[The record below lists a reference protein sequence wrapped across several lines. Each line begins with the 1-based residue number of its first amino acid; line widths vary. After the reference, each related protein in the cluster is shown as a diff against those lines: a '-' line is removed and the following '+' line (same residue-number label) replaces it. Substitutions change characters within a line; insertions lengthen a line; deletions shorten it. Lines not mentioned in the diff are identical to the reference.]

1 MWRLEFYLTCV
12 ECAVS
17 PPVIREADGKPLIL
31 SDRKSIGDYGMRI
44 INGYVF
50 GLIALSLTAFA
61 GARDLPPDQPPIWST
76 KPDVNAFEKIENDR
90 LEAAQRSINK
100 IVSVTGS
107 KTIGN
112 TLSNYD
118 EALRQINAA
127 INFSSLMEAVH
138 PDAAFRDRATAMT
151 RKVSVVQTALSLN
164 RGVYQALAAVPIFRA
179 DPATQYYVRRQ
190 LLEFRLAG
198 VDKDDATRARLKAL
212 NDELTEEQSA
222 FERNI
227 NDGQKSVEVRDAS
240 ELNGLPQDYIDGH
253 KPDKDGVIRITTSYP
268 DYIPAMNFAVS
279 DDLRRRLY
287 LAFNT
292 RAYPQNLDV
301 LTKMLR
307 TRYEIASLIGY
318 RSWADYNAADKMIGN
333 GARIAE
339 FIRDLDA
346 AVRPVAEKEFQML
359 LAEKRKS
366 DSQAATIG
374 LQEKSYY
381 AEQVRR
387 SSFNFDSQSVRP
399 YFPYP
404 RVKQGILDTAA
415 TLFHVTFRQEQGVPA
430 WDPSVETWQV
440 IDAGKVIGRF
450 YLDMHPRP
458 GKFSHAEMMPLL
470 DGIRGKQR
478 PEGVLICNF
487 PRPTPEDPGLMEY
500 GDVQTFFH
508 EFGHLMHAILGGQ
521 QPWAGISGISMESD
535 FVEAPSQML
544 EEWLQSPQVLASF
557 ARDYQ
562 TGKPIPADLVL
573 RMKRASAF
581 GRASYV
587 GQQNGY
593 TAVSYEIYDAK
604 PENVDLDAIANADT
618 LKYTLFTPLA
628 GTHMYASFGHLA
640 GYSSAYYTYM
650 WDKVIAEDFFEQ
662 FDSGNLLAGD
672 APLRYRRTVLEPGGS
687 VSANDL
693 VKNFLGRPQSM
704 GALRR
709 WMAAEFDAEPR

>member
-1 MWRLEFYLTCV
+1 MR
-12 ECAVS
+12 
-17 PPVIREADGKPLIL
+17 VIHRF
-31 SDRKSIGDYGMRI
+31 
-44 INGYVF
+44 VF
-50 GLIALSLTAFA
+50 GFSMASVAAAA
-61 GARDLPPDQPPIWST
+61 GARDLPPDQPRIWST
-76 KPDVNAFEKIENDR
+76 NPDVAVFEKIENDR
-90 LEAAQRSINK
+90 LDSAQRSIDK
-100 IVSVTGS
+100 IVAVTGPR
-107 KTIGN
+107 TIGN

-118 EALRQINAA
+118 AALGQINAA
-127 INFSSLMEAVH
+127 LYFSMLMEAVH

-151 RKVSVVQTALSLN
+151 RKVSVAQTALSLN
-164 RGVYQALAAVPIFRA
+164 RGVYQALEAVPVSHA
-179 DPATQYYVRRQ
+179 DPATQYYLRRQ

-198 VDKDDATRARLKAL
+198 VDKDDAMRTRLKVL

-227 NDGQKSVEVRDAS
+227 NDGQKTVEVHDAS
-240 ELNGLPQDYIDGH
+240 ELTGLPQDYIDGH
-253 KPDKDGVIRITTSYP
+253 KPGKDGVIRITTSYP
-268 DYIPAMNFAVS
+268 DYIPVMNFAVS
-279 DDLRRRLY
+279 DALRRRLY
-287 LAFNT
+287 LAFYT
-292 RAYPQNLDV
+292 RAYPQNRDV
-301 LTKMLR
+301 LMKMLR
-307 TRYEIASLIGY
+307 TRYEIASSLGY
-318 RSWADYNAADKMIGN
+318 KSWADYNAADKMIGN
-333 GARIAE
+333 GARIAQ
-339 FIRDLDA
+339 FIRDLDT

-366 DSQAATIG
+366 DPRAAAIG

-381 AEQVRR
+381 QEQVRR

-399 YFPYP
+399 YFPYG

-415 TLFHVTFRQEQGVPA
+415 TLFHVTFLQEQGVPA
-430 WDPSVETWQV
+430 WDSSVETWQV
-440 IDAGKVIGRF
+440 LNAGKVIGRF

-458 GKFSHAEMMPLL
+458 GKFSHAEMMPLR
-470 DGIRGKQR
+470 DGIRGKQL

-544 EEWLQSPQVLASF
+544 EEWIQSPQVLASF
-557 ARDYQ
+557 ARDYR
-562 TGKPIPADLVL
+562 TRKPIPADLVL

-587 GQQNGY
+587 GQQNAF
-593 TAVSYEIYDAK
+593 TALSYEIYDAK
-604 PENVDLDAIANADT
+604 PQDVDPDVIANADT
-618 LKYTLFTPLA
+618 VKYTLFTPMA
-628 GTHMYASFGHLA
+628 DTHMYASFGHLA

-662 FDSGNLLAGD
+662 FDSKNLLAGD
-672 APLRYRRTVLEPGGS
+672 TPLRYRRTVLEPGGS

-704 GALRR
+704 EALQR
-709 WMAAEFDAEPR
+709 WMAAEFDPEQR

>member
-1 MWRLEFYLTCV
+1 MQ
-12 ECAVS
+12 
-17 PPVIREADGKPLIL
+17 
-31 SDRKSIGDYGMRI
+31 I
-44 INGYVF
+44 INRCVF
-50 GLIALSLTAFA
+50 GFIAASVTAFA

-90 LEAAQRSINK
+90 LEAAQRSIDK
-100 IVSVTGS
+100 IVAVKGP

-112 TLSNYD
+112 TLANYD

-127 INFSSLMEAVH
+127 LYFSSLMEAVH
-138 PDAAFRDRATAMT
+138 PDAAFRDRAMAMT
-151 RKVSVVQTALSLN
+151 RKVSAVQTALSLN
-164 RGVYQALAAVPIFRA
+164 RGVYQALAAVPISQA
-179 DPATQYYVRRQ
+179 DPVIQYYLRRQ

-198 VDKDDATRARLKAL
+198 VDKDDATRARLKVL

-227 NDGQKSVEVRDAS
+227 SDGQKTVEVRDAS

-253 KPDKDGVIRITTSYP
+253 KPDKDGVIHITTSYP
-268 DYIPAMNFAVS
+268 DYIPAMNFAAS
-279 DDLRRRLY
+279 DALRRRLY
-287 LAFNT
+287 LAFYT
-292 RAYPQNLDV
+292 RAYPQNRDV
-301 LTKMLR
+301 LMKMLR
-307 TRYEIASLIGY
+307 TRYEIASSLGY
-318 RSWADYNAADKMIGN
+318 KSWADYNAADKMIDN

-339 FIRDLDA
+339 FIRDLDK

-359 LAEKRKS
+359 IEEKRKS
-366 DSQAATIG
+366 DPRAATVG
-374 LQEKSYY
+374 LHEKSYY
-381 AEQVRR
+381 QEQVRR

-399 YFPYP
+399 YFPYA

-430 WDPSVETWQV
+430 WDSSVETWQV

-450 YLDMHPRP
+450 YLDMHPRA
-458 GKFSHAEMMPLL
+458 GKFSHAEMAPVL
-470 DGIRGKQR
+470 DGIRGKQL
-478 PEGVLICNF
+478 PEGTLICNF

-544 EEWLQSPQVLASF
+544 EEWIQSPQVLASF

-562 TGKPIPADLVL
+562 SGKPIPADLVL

-587 GQQNGY
+587 GQQNGF
-593 TAVSYEIYDAK
+593 TALSYEIYDAN
-604 PENVDLDAIANADT
+604 PQNVDLDAIAAADT
-618 LKYTLFTPLA
+618 VKYTLFTPLA
-628 GTHMYASFGHLA
+628 DTHMYASFGHLA

-662 FDSGNLLAGD
+662 FDSRNLLAGD
-672 APLRYRRTVLEPGGS
+672 TSLRYRRTVLEPGGS

-693 VKNFLGRPQSM
+693 VKNFLGRPQSI
-704 GALRR
+704 GALQR
-709 WMAAEFDAEPR
+709 WMAAEFDTEAR

>member
-1 MWRLEFYLTCV
+1 MR
-12 ECAVS
+12 
-17 PPVIREADGKPLIL
+17 VINLRV
-31 SDRKSIGDYGMRI
+31 
-44 INGYVF
+44 INRCLF
-50 GLIALSLTAFA
+50 GLIAASAVAAA
-61 GARDLPPDQPPIWST
+61 GARDSLADQPPIWST
-76 KPDVNAFEKIENDR
+76 KPDVAAFEKIENDR
-90 LEAAQRSINK
+90 LDAAQRSIDK
-100 IVSVTGS
+100 IVAVKGA

-127 INFSSLMEAVH
+127 LYFSSLMEAVH

-151 RKVSVVQTALSLN
+151 RKVSVAQTALSLN
-164 RGVYQALAAVPIFRA
+164 RDVYQALAAVPISHA
-179 DPATQYYVRRQ
+179 DPATQYYLQRQ

-198 VDKDDATRARLKAL
+198 VDKDDAMRARLKVL
-212 NDELTEEQSA
+212 NDDLTEEQSA

-227 NDGQKSVEVRDAS
+227 NDGQKTVEVRDAA
-240 ELNGLPQDYIDGH
+240 ELRGLPQDYIDGH
-253 KPDKDGVIRITTSYP
+253 KPDKDGVIHITTSYP
-268 DYIPAMNFAVS
+268 DYIPVMNFAVS
-279 DDLRRRLY
+279 DALRRRLY

-292 RAYPQNLDV
+292 RAYPQNRDV
-301 LTKMLR
+301 LVKMLR
-307 TRYEIASLIGY
+307 TRYEIASSLGY
-318 RSWADYNAADKMIGN
+318 KSWAADKMIGN
-333 GARIAE
+333 GARIEE
-339 FIRDLDA
+339 FIRDLDT
-346 AVRPVAEKEFQML
+346 AVRPVAKKEFQML

-366 DSQAATIG
+366 DSRATTVG
-374 LQEKSYY
+374 LEEKSYY
-381 AEQVRR
+381 QEQVRR

-399 YFPYP
+399 YLPYV

-430 WDPSVETWQV
+430 WDSSVETWQV
-440 IDAGKVIGRF
+440 IDTGKVIGRF

-470 DGIRGKQR
+470 DGIRGKQL

-487 PRPTPEDPGLMEY
+487 PRPTSEDPGLMEY

-508 EFGHLMHAILGGQ
+508 EFGHLMHSILGGQ
-521 QPWAGISGISMESD
+521 QPWAGISGITMESD

-544 EEWLQSPQVLASF
+544 EEWIQSPQVLASF

-562 TGKPIPADLVL
+562 SGKPIPAELVL

-581 GRASYV
+581 GRASSV
-587 GQQNGY
+587 GQQNGF
-593 TAVSYEIYDAK
+593 TALSYEIYDAK
-604 PENVDLDAIANADT
+604 PQDVDLDAITNADAV
-618 LKYTLFTPLA
+618 KYTLFTTLD

-662 FDSGNLLAGD
+662 FDSKNLLAGG

-704 GALRR
+704 GALQR
-709 WMAAEFDAEPR
+709 WMAAEFDPEPR

>member
-1 MWRLEFYLTCV
+1 
-12 ECAVS
+12 
-17 PPVIREADGKPLIL
+17 
-31 SDRKSIGDYGMRI
+31 MRI
-44 INGYVF
+44 SNRFVVGFI
-50 GLIALSLTAFA
+50 TASAAATA
-61 GARDLPPDQPPIWST
+61 GARGLRDQPPIWST
-76 KPDVNAFEKIENDR
+76 KPDVTAFEKIENDR
-90 LEAAQRSINK
+90 LDAARRSIDK
-100 IVSVTGS
+100 IVAVTGPR
-107 KTIGN
+107 TIGN

-118 EALRQINAA
+118 EILTQINAA
-127 INFSSLMEAVH
+127 LNFSSLMEAVH

-164 RGVYQALAAVPIFRA
+164 RGVYQALAAVPISHA
-179 DPATQYYVRRQ
+179 GPATRYYLRRQ

-198 VDKDDATRARLKAL
+198 VDQDDRTRARLKVL

-227 NDGQKSVEVRDAS
+227 SDGQKTVEVRDAS
-240 ELNGLPQDYIDGH
+240 ELSGLPQDYIDGH
-253 KPDKDGVIRITTSYP
+253 KPDKDGVIHITTSYP

-279 DDLRRRLY
+279 DALRRRLF

-292 RAYPQNLDV
+292 RAYPENRDV
-301 LTKMLR
+301 LMKMLR
-307 TRYEIASLIGY
+307 TRHEIASSLGY
-318 RSWADYNAADKMIGN
+318 KSWADYNAADKMIGN

-339 FIRDLDA
+339 FIRDLDK

-366 DSQAATIG
+366 DSQATTIG

-381 AEQVRR
+381 QEQVRR
-387 SSFNFDSQSVRP
+387 ASFNFDSQSVRP
-399 YFPYP
+399 YFPYG

-415 TLFHVTFRQEQGVPA
+415 TLFHVTFRQEPGVPA
-430 WDPSVETWQV
+430 WDSSVETWQV
-440 IDAGKVIGRF
+440 IDAGRVVGRF

-458 GKFSHAEMMPLL
+458 GKYSHAEMMPLL
-470 DGIRGKQR
+470 DGIRGKQL

-500 GDVQTFFH
+500 EDVQTFFH

-544 EEWLQSPQVLASF
+544 EEWIQSPQVLASF
-557 ARDYQ
+557 ARDYRS
-562 TGKPIPADLVL
+562 GKPIPADLVL

-581 GRASYV
+581 GRAGDV
-587 GQQNGY
+587 GRQIGY
-593 TAVSYEIYDAK
+593 TALSYAIYDAK
-604 PENVDLDAIANADT
+604 PQDVDLDVIDNADT
-618 LKYTLFTPLA
+618 VKYTLFTPMA
-628 GTHMYASFGHLA
+628 DTHMYTSFGHLA

-662 FDSGNLLAGD
+662 FDSKNLLAGD
-672 APLRYRRTVLEPGGS
+672 TPLRYRRTVLEPGGS

-693 VKNFLGRPQSM
+693 VKNFLGRPQST
-704 GALRR
+704 GALQR
-709 WMAAEFDAEPR
+709 WMAAEFNPEPR

>member
-1 MWRLEFYLTCV
+1 
-12 ECAVS
+12 
-17 PPVIREADGKPLIL
+17 
-31 SDRKSIGDYGMRI
+31 MRI
-44 INGYVF
+44 INSCVF
-50 GLIALSLTAFA
+50 GFIAASATAFA
-61 GARDLPPDQPPIWST
+61 SARNLLPDQPPIWST
-76 KPDVNAFEKIENDR
+76 KPDVNAFEKMENDR
-90 LEAAQRSINK
+90 LDAAQRSIDK
-100 IVSVTGS
+100 IVAVKGP

-127 INFSSLMEAVH
+127 LYFSSLMEAVH

-164 RGVYQALAAVPIFRA
+164 RGVYQALAAVPISHA

-198 VDKDDATRARLKAL
+198 VDRDDATRARLKVL

-227 NDGQKSVEVRDAS
+227 NDGQKTVEVRDAS
-240 ELNGLPQDYIDGH
+240 ELDGLPQDYIDSH
-253 KPDKDGVIRITTSYP
+253 KPDKDGVIHITTSYP

-292 RAYPQNLDV
+292 RAYPQNRDV
-301 LTKMLR
+301 LMRMLR
-307 TRYEIASLIGY
+307 TRYEIASSLGY
-318 RSWADYNAADKMIGN
+318 KSWADYNAADKMIGN

-339 FIRDLDA
+339 FIRDLDE
-346 AVRPVAEKEFQML
+346 AVRPVAQKEFQML

-366 DSQAATIG
+366 DRQATTVG
-374 LQEKSYY
+374 LHEKNYY
-381 AEQVRR
+381 QEQVRR

-399 YFPYP
+399 YFPYA

-415 TLFHVTFRQEQGVPA
+415 TLFHVAFRQEQGVPA
-430 WDPSVETWQV
+430 WDSSVETWQV

-458 GKFSHAEMMPLL
+458 GKFSHAEMIPLL
-470 DGIRGKQR
+470 DGVRGKQL

-487 PRPTPEDPGLMEY
+487 PRPTSEDPGLMEY

-544 EEWLQSPQVLASF
+544 EEWIQSPQVLASF

-562 TGKPIPADLVL
+562 SGKPIPADLVL

-587 GQQNGY
+587 GQQNGF
-593 TAVSYEIYDAK
+593 TALSYEIYDAN
-604 PENVDLDAIANADT
+604 PQDVDLDAIADADT
-618 LKYTLFTPLA
+618 VKYTLFTPLA
-628 GTHMYASFGHLA
+628 DTHMYASFGHLA

-650 WDKVIAEDFFEQ
+650 WDKVVAEDFFEQ
-662 FDSGNLLAGD
+662 FDSRNLLAGD
-672 APLRYRRTVLEPGGS
+672 TPLRYRRTVLEPGGS

-704 GALRR
+704 GALQR

>member
-1 MWRLEFYLTCV
+1 MQ
-12 ECAVS
+12 
-17 PPVIREADGKPLIL
+17 
-31 SDRKSIGDYGMRI
+31 I
-44 INGYVF
+44 INRCVF
-50 GLIALSLTAFA
+50 GFIAASVTAFA

-90 LEAAQRSINK
+90 LEAAQRSIDK
-100 IVSVTGS
+100 IVAVKGP

-112 TLSNYD
+112 TLANYD

-127 INFSSLMEAVH
+127 LYFSSLMEAVH
-138 PDAAFRDRATAMT
+138 PDAAFRDRAMAMT
-151 RKVSVVQTALSLN
+151 RKVSAVQTALSLN
-164 RGVYQALAAVPIFRA
+164 RGVYQALAAVPISQA
-179 DPATQYYVRRQ
+179 DPVIQYYLRRQ
-190 LLEFRLAG
+190 LFEFRLAG
-198 VDKDDATRARLKAL
+198 VDKDDATRARLKVL

-227 NDGQKSVEVRDAS
+227 SDGQKTVEVRDAS

-253 KPDKDGVIRITTSYP
+253 KPDKDGVIHITTSYP
-268 DYIPAMNFAVS
+268 DYIPAMNFAAS
-279 DDLRRRLY
+279 DALRRRLY
-287 LAFNT
+287 LAFYT
-292 RAYPQNLDV
+292 RAYPQNRDV
-301 LTKMLR
+301 LMKMLR
-307 TRYEIASLIGY
+307 TRYEIASSLGY
-318 RSWADYNAADKMIGN
+318 KSWADYNAADKMIGN

-339 FIRDLDA
+339 FIRDLDK

-359 LAEKRKS
+359 LEEKRKS
-366 DSQAATIG
+366 DPRAATVG
-374 LQEKSYY
+374 LHEKSYY
-381 AEQVRR
+381 QEQVRR

-399 YFPYP
+399 YFPYA

-430 WDPSVETWQV
+430 WDSSVETWQV

-450 YLDMHPRP
+450 YLDMHPRA
-458 GKFSHAEMMPLL
+458 GKFSHAEMAPVL
-470 DGIRGKQR
+470 DGIRGKQL
-478 PEGVLICNF
+478 PEGTLICNF

-544 EEWLQSPQVLASF
+544 EEWIQSPQVLASF

-562 TGKPIPADLVL
+562 SGKPIPADLVL

-587 GQQNGY
+587 GQQNGF
-593 TAVSYEIYDAK
+593 TALSYEIYDAN
-604 PENVDLDAIANADT
+604 PQNVDLDAIADADT
-618 LKYTLFTPLA
+618 VKYTLFTPLA
-628 GTHMYASFGHLA
+628 DTHMYASFGHLA

-662 FDSGNLLAGD
+662 FDSRNLLAGD
-672 APLRYRRTVLEPGGS
+672 TSLRYRRTVLEPGGS

-693 VKNFLGRPQSM
+693 VKNFLGRPQSI
-704 GALRR
+704 GALQR
-709 WMAAEFDAEPR
+709 WMAAEFDTEAR